1 MTGMI
6 GMAGRR
12 GVLAGAAALLA
23 APRLGRAQGLTKV
36 RITQPADS
44 LSYMPIYVGRA
55 RRMFEAAGIDLE
67 VVITRGDGPDV
78 QALMAREVQFVATPP
93 HHLYTLHLQ
102 GRQLRGICGILGRC
116 GINLVIA
123 KQAAAERNINE
134 NSPIEAK
141 LAALK
146 GLTIGASAPGSLTF
160 NLAQYYILR
169 AGLDPQRDARVVASG
184 TGAAALAALRNGIV
198 NAYSFS
204 SPLTDQMVQTGAAD
218 WLINNTRGQDPV
230 LSEFLHAVIY
240 VRPDYARENADLVR
254 RMVRTIVEAS
264 AWIKSNPVEQV
275 ATTIRPFFSRLDE
288 AVFLSALGNVREA
301 VTPDGKMSPAGSNA
315 YQEVL
320 IRTGH
325 LRQRVPFEAVFDTSF
340 LPG

>member
-1 MTGMI
+1 MTGAI
-6 GMAGRR
+6 GMTGRR
-12 GVLAGAAALLA
+12 GVLAGAAAALA
-23 APRLGRAQGLTKV
+23 VPRMVRAQGLTKV

-55 RRMFEAAGIDLE
+55 RDMFKAAGIDLE
-67 VVITRGDGPDV
+67 LVITRGDGPDV

-102 GRQLRGICGILGRC
+102 GRQLLGVCGILGRC
-116 GINLVIA
+116 GINLVIS
-123 KQAAAERNINE
+123 KQAAAERRISAD
-134 NSPIEAK
+134 SPIEAK
-141 LAALK
+141 LGALR

-160 NLAQYYILR
+160 NIAQYYILR

-184 TGAAALAALRNGIV
+184 TGPAAIAAMRNNIV

-204 SPLTDQMVQTGAAD
+204 SPLTDQMVETGIAD
-218 WLINNTRGQDPV
+218 WLINNTRGQDPA
-230 LSEFLHAVIY
+230 LREFLHAVIY

-254 RMVRTIVEAS
+254 RMVRVIVESS
-264 AWIKSNPVEQV
+264 AWIRANPVEQV
-275 ATTIRPFFSRLDE
+275 ASTIRPFFSRLDE
-288 AVFLSALGNVREA
+288 AVFFSALGNVREA
-301 VTPDGKMSPAGSNA
+301 VVPDGKMSPAGSDA